1 MIFVPQPTQENY
13 AAIPVKDFGL
23 AMLRG
28 MGWAPGK
35 GIGKNPK

>member
-1 MIFVPQPTQENY
+1 
-13 AAIPVKDFGL
+13 VKDFGL

-35 GIGKNPK
+35 GIGKNPQYVERFA